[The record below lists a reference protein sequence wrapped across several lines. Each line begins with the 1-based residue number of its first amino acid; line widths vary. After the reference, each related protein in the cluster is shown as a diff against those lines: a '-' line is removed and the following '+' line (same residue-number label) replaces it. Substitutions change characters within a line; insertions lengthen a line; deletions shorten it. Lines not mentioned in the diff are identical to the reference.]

1 MSRVDSIGTGTC
13 SNCNNHPLSAFG
25 TISRCVAGGVV
36 TGYAAKYLL
45 PLTDAEKGANYDKY
59 ILAMRENAHR
69 TKGIVIDEIR
79 AKENK
84 TPAQDLFIKMVD
96 RNPESAKPF
105 SLLDMIS
112 RNGKFSKEDMAEYKA
127 LLSRMSEPNADKD
140 AIVKGIRELEKKTPA
155 QELFLKSVDAG
166 AVTGKHARE
175 MRKFLRESNLNEEGK
190 KEFLNIIEQVNNKA
204 RQSFKEFVSMYNS
217 GLKRVKRPALTYM
230 TTGAALGLIVGVI
243 SKAFTHK
250 AEA

>member
-1 MSRVDSIGTGTC
+1 MSRVDSIGTSTC
-13 SNCNNHPLSAFG
+13 DNHPLAPFG

-45 PLTDAEKGANYDKY
+45 PLTDLEKGPNYDRY
-59 ILAMRENAHR
+59 VFGMREDANR
-69 TKGIVIDEIR
+69 TKGFVIDEIR
-79 AKENK
+79 AKEHK

-96 RNPESAKPF
+96 HNTEGVKPF
-105 SLLDMIS
+105 SLLDIVS
-112 RNGKFSKEDMAEYKA
+112 QNGKFSEEDKAEYKN
-127 LLSRMSEPNADKD
+127 LFNSLSEPKADKD
-140 AIVKGIRELEKKTPA
+140 AIVKSIRELDKKSPA
-155 QELFLKSVDAG
+155 QELFLKVVDAE
-166 AVTGKHARE
+166 ALTKKHASE

-217 GLKRVKRPALTYM
+217 GLKRVKRPALTFM
-230 TTGAALGLIVGVI
+230 STGAALGLIVGVI
-243 SKAFTHK
+243 SKAFTYN